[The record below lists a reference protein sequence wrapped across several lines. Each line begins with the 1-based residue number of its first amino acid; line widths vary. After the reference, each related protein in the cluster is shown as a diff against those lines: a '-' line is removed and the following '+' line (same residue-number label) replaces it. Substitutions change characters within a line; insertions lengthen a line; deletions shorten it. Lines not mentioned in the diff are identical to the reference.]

1 MRVDIQARGLD
12 LTQGLRAHTERSLQ
26 FAFSWAHYRVTT
38 IYVRLSDIN
47 GPRGG
52 NDKSCHIRIP
62 LSGLREVVI
71 EDVASNLFVAIDRAA
86 GRAGRTAARQLRRFH
101 AQRRTAPD
109 IECTTDVESA
119 PQAIP
124 MPDGH

>member
-26 FAFSWAHYRVTT
+26 FAFSWEHYRVTT
-38 IYVRLSDIN
+38 IYVLLSDIN

-62 LSGLREVVI
+62 LSGLQEVVI

-86 GRAGRTAARQLRRFH
+86 GRAGRTAARQLRRLH
-101 AQRRTAPD
+101 TQHPAAPS
-109 IECTTDVESA
+109 IKYSTVVEST
-119 PQAIP
+119 PQAT
-124 MPDGH
+124 PDV